1 MEQRQELA
9 PTFAESVPQ
18 LQWVDRASDL
28 LDTKFRI
35 PGTDIRFGADF
46 LLGLFPG
53 AGDLISYGFSGVLV
67 ITMARHGA
75 SPLLEAKMLFN
86 IALDALVGTIPLLGN
101 IFDLFYKANYRNV
114 ELMKEFYVEGAHF
127 GSVWPVVLG
136 VIVSLIAILLF
147 VVWGIIALL
156 GGALSAVSG

>member
-1 MEQRQELA
+1 MQQSQDLA
-9 PTFAESVPQ
+9 PSFAESVPQ

-35 PGTDIRFGADF
+35 PGTDIRFGVDF

-53 AGDLISYGFSGVLV
+53 AGDLISYGFSGILV

-75 SPLLEAKMLFN
+75 SPMLAAKMLFN
-86 IALDALVGTIPLLGN
+86 VALDALVGSVPVLGN

-114 ELMKEFYVEGAHF
+114 ELMKEFYAEGEHS
-127 GSVWPVVLG
+127 GSVWPVVIG
-136 VIVSLIAILLF
+136 VIVSLLAILFF

-156 GGALSAVSG
+156 GGVLSAVGG

>member
-1 MEQRQELA
+1 MQQSQDLA
-9 PTFAESVPQ
+9 PAFAESVPQ
-18 LQWVDRASDL
+18 LQWVDRASQL

-53 AGDLISYGFSGVLV
+53 AGDLISYGFSGILV

-75 SPLLEAKMLFN
+75 SPMLAAKMLFN
-86 IALDALVGTIPLLGN
+86 IALDALVGTIPVLGN
-101 IFDLFYKANYRNV
+101 LFDLFYKANYRNV
-114 ELMKEFYVEGAHF
+114 ELMKEFYAEGAHR

-136 VIVSLIAILLF
+136 VIVALFAILGL
-147 VVWGIIALL
+147 VIWGVFLL
-156 GGALSAVSG
+156 IGGAFSIIGG